1 MEPTYTEE
9 EIRYL
14 YAEKQKEP
22 FPKKKQ
28 IKFALQTYL
37 IILAVSAG
45 MTWIALWIID
55 KIA

>member
-1 MEPTYTEE
+1 MEPTYTDE

-22 FPKKKQ
+22 FPKKRQVKV
-28 IKFALQTYL
+28 AVQTYL
-37 IILAVSAG
+37 VIQAVSAG
-45 MTWIALWIID
+45 IVWLTLWIID